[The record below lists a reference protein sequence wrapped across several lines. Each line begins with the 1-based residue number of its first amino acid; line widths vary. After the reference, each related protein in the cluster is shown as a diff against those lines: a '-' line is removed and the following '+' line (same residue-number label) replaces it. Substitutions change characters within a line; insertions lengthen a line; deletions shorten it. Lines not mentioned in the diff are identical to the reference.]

1 MKNRSE
7 QWWPEVRHRGMLD
20 YNGAA
25 YKGILRVTILG
36 RDYGG
41 GYMNL
46 HIWLKLRIRILI
58 QKRKKLT
65 L

>member
-7 QWWPEVRHRGMLD
+7 QQWLQVRHRGMFD

-25 YKGILRVTILG
+25 YKGILRVTILDH
-36 RDYGG
+36 DYGG

-46 HIWLKLRIRILI
+46 HIRLKLRIRILI
-58 QKRKKLT
+58 LT
-65 L
+65 I

>member
-7 QWWPEVRHRGMLD
+7 QQWLQVRHRGMFD

-25 YKGILRVTILG
+25 YKGIVRVTILDD
-36 RDYGG
+36 DYGG

-46 HIWLKLRIRILI
+46 HIRLKLRIRILI
-58 QKRKKLT
+58 LT